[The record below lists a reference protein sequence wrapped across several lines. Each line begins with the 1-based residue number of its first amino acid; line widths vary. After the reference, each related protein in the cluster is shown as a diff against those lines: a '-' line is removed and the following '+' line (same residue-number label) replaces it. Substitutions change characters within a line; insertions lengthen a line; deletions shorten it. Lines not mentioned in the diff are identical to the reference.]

1 MQENLLF
8 NKPVYKIHKEFSIQL
23 ATFLGGPLAGA
34 YLIAENFKAFGDL
47 AGVKKTWVIA
57 ITGTLLLM
65 GAISMIPDEV
75 NIPNIVYPISY
86 VCFVSIMVSKF
97 QRHQIQEHVQ
107 DGGETYRMWRALLV
121 GLISFI
127 ILVIIALIVLL
138 LTS

>member
-1 MQENLLF
+1 
-8 NKPVYKIHKEFSIQL
+8 
-23 ATFLGGPLAGA
+23 
-34 YLIAENFKAFGDL
+34 
-47 AGVKKTWVIA
+47 
-57 ITGTLLLM
+57 
-65 GAISMIPDEV
+65 MIPDEV